1 MYWLTQSI
9 YSFKVIPFLGG
20 WLADRLLGDPE
31 GWSHP
36 IVWFGKLISFGEKK
50 LNQGENRF
58 YNGGLL
64 TLILVAGIYFITR
77 LILFWGAFINTYL
90 YAILVGVGVF

>member
-31 GWSHP
+31 GWPHP

-58 YNGGLL
+58 YKGGLL
-64 TLILVAGIYFITR
+64 QQDIHLTNIS
-77 LILFWGAFINTYL
+77 
-90 YAILVGVGVF
+90 

>member
-36 IVWFGKLISFGEKK
+36 MEVS
-50 LNQGENRF
+50 RPTMRPTCVRPSS
-58 YNGGLL
+58 
-64 TLILVAGIYFITR
+64 TLRSTASKT
-77 LILFWGAFINTYL
+77 AFTSVIN
-90 YAILVGVGVF
+90 VFPARQ

>member
-31 GWSHP
+31 GPTPSS
-36 IVWFGKLISFGEKK
+36 GSANSF
-50 LNQGENRF
+50 
-58 YNGGLL
+58 LL
-64 TLILVAGIYFITR
+64 ER
-77 LILFWGAFINTYL
+77 KN
-90 YAILVGVGVF
+90 